1 MYHNDCCVLQALSM
15 YQSVMNADR
24 PQNVLRLNPENP
36 VFVCQNHTVAWNCIS
51 HFPYLELHC
60 YHCSSQVL
68 HGHPGIPRAPLA
80 VRPFL
85 PLWFT
90 LIISFWASYQ
100 SYSNVIILEYDQN
113 KTHMGSYRLAPHGS
127 VGLSSAFSILL
138 QECLCL
144 WYAHTGL
151 TSNNSCLDER
161 DNLPIMPIF
170 FKYS

>member
-1 MYHNDCCVLQALSM
+1 MYHNDCYVLQALSM
-15 YQSVMNADR
+15 YQSVMNADHL
-24 PQNVLRLNPENP
+24 QNVLRLNPENP
-36 VFVCQNHTVAWNCIS
+36 VFVCQNRTGGMEL
-51 HFPYLELHC
+51 YLSLSLPGTSLLPLLQPSPPRPSRH
-60 YHCSSQVL
+60 HSS
-68 HGHPGIPRAPLA
+68 PLA

-100 SYSNVIILEYDQN
+100 SQSNVIILEYDQN

-151 TSNNSCLDER
+151 TSNSCLDER